1 MLRSPLVYTCMKMRF
16 LVFLAVIGTLAF
28 ATFPA
33 RADEKAV
40 IGKPAPEFMLP
51 GSDCR
56 AHALADYKGKVI
68 VLEWT
73 NPGCPFVKKWYGS
86 GEMQKLQKEAT
97 AAGVVWL
104 RINSSAPGKQGSQ
117 SPSETVATER
127 EQHIAST
134 MTLLDPEGKVGRLY
148 GAKTTPHMFVI
159 SSKGLLVY
167 AGAIDSKPSVDP
179 ADIPGATNYV
189 TAALADLAA
198 GKPVAT
204 PATQA
209 YGCSVKYA
217 GK

>member
-1 MLRSPLVYTCMKMRF
+1 MNLRILAFIGVVGT
-16 LVFLAVIGTLAF
+16 LVFAASK
-28 ATFPA
+28 AQAEP
-33 RADEKAV
+33 KAV
-40 IGKPAPEFMLP
+40 VGQPAPEFMLP
-51 GSDCR
+51 GSDYK
-56 AHALADYKGKVI
+56 AHSLADYRGKVI

-97 AAGVVWL
+97 EKGVVWL
-104 RINSSAPGKQGSQ
+104 RVNSSAPGKQGAQ
-117 SPSETVATER
+117 SPSEAAATEK
-127 EQHIAST
+127 EQHIAAT
-134 MTLLDPEGKVGRLY
+134 MTLLDADGKVGRLY

-159 SSKGLLVY
+159 NSKGLLVY

-217 GK
+217 GN